1 MCFTWSLVRPKEVP
15 ITWQVLESHVH
26 QPLVGGVLVSRVARA
41 RERKEKG
48 KEKITNGGRT
58 VRESLCASGGD
69 GRWEG
74 NVTGRAGTPDIP
86 PDVS

>member
-1 MCFTWSLVRPKEVP
+1 MVWITNPKQ
-15 ITWQVLESHVH
+15 TM
-26 QPLVGGVLVSRVARA
+26 
-41 RERKEKG
+41 ERKEKG

-69 GRWEG
+69 GRGEG